1 MREENYNI
9 DFKTKTIPIT
19 LRLDENELQTLKN
32 TASQHGVGYSVIV
45 KSLIYKFNR
54 NLINFL

>member
-1 MREENYNI
+1 MREQNHNI

-19 LRLDENELQTLKN
+19 LRIDENELQQLKN
-32 TASQHGVGYSVIV
+32 TANQYGVGYSVIV

>member
-1 MREENYNI
+1 MREENHTI
-9 DFKTKTIPIT
+9 EFKSKTTPINV
-19 LRLDENELQTLKN
+19 RIDENELQTLKN